1 MQQAIPD
8 DSSPAADAATFAN
21 SPDRAGDG
29 GPQPTATH
37 DGTPTTARTAAAR
50 VRRPKLDVSFLG
62 ADRATLEAFMDDS
75 EARALIKESYRT
87 KKPWRPEL
95 IIAALQHVQLSGRRA
110 QEKEQEHAHQ
120 LASLQEQLLAAQA
133 AAKAGAESTAAAEQA
148 ALDAADAARKAV
160 AAAETAAVQAVLNLP
175 SAEEQRELRRTTAQ
189 RAEVAAEQQRAT
201 EAAVD
206 AAAAEQRAEEAEAQL
221 KRAQVELDEKRA
233 ALKAAPSRTQ
243 ARHEAEE
250 ARRRADAAADE
261 RTAQLERECLLLRE
275 GGAKALELITGLESQ
290 LRSEQTRRGLAVAE
304 LESAQL
310 KLVKVEAPQHDTTLR
325 NQELREAAQ
334 WRELDAA
341 RAQVAELQTRVQQL
355 AAMPLGK
362 RGQEPSQAARPLQ
375 QVRTRDAADAPFSAR
390 SLEYMCR
397 LVDESNGSFE
407 GAATA
412 NALVLGMHYGA
423 DVPDSMLYSAGTL
436 RNAFHRVGIAAQEA
450 DATRNRADRG
460 PWCIAQDAGGGT
472 LMVATGHWDA
482 EVQRP
487 EARPL
492 AASDLFRDQGARNG
506 INTLE
511 RAAERGGLNFG
522 RCVGS
527 CSDGTEHAVQES
539 QGCCELTHE
548 RAKTEAG
555 PDGRRAAARG
565 RPLAQ
570 ADFCCIHGKALEENG
585 GMQAAFP
592 DNHLVDALRLLWEL
606 VRGPEGRPSQY
617 RKIWAEQ
624 VARADGTILPA
635 LPVAFFDQ
643 NLKALTEPTEA
654 KWQVMFDACYCLSPL
669 LEPFGDVLQISA
681 RRCYLEIFFEK
692 CLTLFCGS
700 TDQEKAKR
708 VTHPHILKLQL
719 LHGIFGKPEVYT
731 AINLTI
737 DAWEQNYQ
745 AFHSFARSPSA
756 YGGFAP
762 PFLRHMMAE
771 QAAKDVVW
779 YRAARARPRE
789 HLPKT
794 YRFITSSRWRD
805 HAEMMTAGVRSGLEA
820 RAAAFLE
827 AAEAKC
833 LKWNGSSR
841 SWLRARYLFGILCV
855 ESRRRW

>member
-1 MQQAIPD
+1 MNKAAAEDDCYAAGVREVFDIPD
-8 DSSPAADAATFAN
+8 ASDEGEADG
-21 SPDRAGDG
+21 PD
-29 GPQPTATH
+29 
-37 DGTPTTARTAAAR
+37 
-50 VRRPKLDVSFLG
+50 
-62 ADRATLEAFMDDS
+62 
-75 EARALIKESYRT
+75 
-87 KKPWRPEL
+87 
-95 IIAALQHVQLSGRRA
+95 VQGVDP
-110 QEKEQEHAHQ
+110 
-120 LASLQEQLLAAQA
+120 QA
-133 AAKAGAESTAAAEQA
+133 AAPKQKKRRHVTKVQLEGEHRSYLIAFDESADARASIDANFRDKKPTYVKLVVTALQLTGWRRSSDGLVHEPSLDRFAVLSATHAQEVMHLRAKIAEMEIAVAAVLAEAQQRVAAAQQQLAAEQLA
-148 ALDAADAARKAV
+148 F
-160 AAAETAAVQAVLNLP
+160 AAEQKSP
-175 SAEEQRELRRTTAQ
+175 EEKRELRRTEAQLAEVDCQRRRAVSAEAAAHEMEVRAAKAEQACAKALERLKVLETAPS
-189 RAEVAAEQQRAT
+189 RAEARRQAEESRRCS
-201 EAAVD
+201 E
-206 AAAAEQRAEEAEAQL
+206 AAAAERI
-221 KRAQVELDEKRA
+221 
-233 ALKAAPSRTQ
+233 T
-243 ARHEAEE
+243 
-250 ARRRADAAADE
+250 
-261 RTAQLERECLLLRE
+261 QLEDLARALRGE
-275 GGAKALELITGLESQ
+275 WLGATERCTELETMV
-290 LRSEQTRRGLAVAE
+290 RSEQTRRGNATAE
-304 LESAQL
+304 LEKANA
-310 KLVKVEAPQHDTTLR
+310 KLAKVEAAAQDTTLR
-325 NQELREAAQ
+325 NLQRREAGRVA
-334 WRELDAA
+334 ELTAA
-341 RAQVAELQTRVQQL
+341 RAEVAELHARVKQL
-355 AAMPLGK
+355 EAAPHGK
-362 RGQEPSQAARPLQ
+362 RGMASQQHMQPLR
-375 QVRTRDAADAPFSAR
+375 VRTSDHADAPFSAR
-390 SLEYMCR
+390 SLEFMCR

-412 NALVLGMHYGA
+412 NALVLGMHYGV
-423 DVPDSMLYSAGTL
+423 DMPDSMLYSSGTL

-482 EVQRP
+482 EAQQP

-492 AASDLFRDQGARNG
+492 SASDLFRDQGARNG

-527 CSDGTEHAVQES
+527 CSDGTEHAAQES
-539 QGCCELTHE
+539 QGFCELTHE
-548 RAKTEAG
+548 RAKAMAG
-555 PDGRRAAARG
+555 PDGQRAAARG

-570 ADFCCIHGKALEENG
+570 ADLCCIHGKALEENG
-585 GMQAAFP
+585 GMRAAFP

-606 VRGPEGRPSQY
+606 VCGPEGRPSQY